1 MKKVVI
7 IDDEAPARSLLKE
20 YLSNYPSLVIV
31 GEANNGVDAIRT
43 IEEFK
48 PDIVF
53 LDVQMPGM
61 TGLEVL
67 QRLKEMPKIIF
78 STAYDQYALDA
89 FEHNAID
96 FLLKPYTR
104 ERFAKAVNKV
114 MQYGDENLSSLK
126 ALAESLLQGA
136 GSNNSKYPT
145 KILVQSKNKL
155 ITLDTKSII
164 WIEAEKDYSNLV
176 TAQQTYLSNYGIGQ
190 IAAKLN
196 PENFIRVHRSS
207 IINLNYIKEIFK
219 NPSSYDIKMVNGD
232 VVRVSRSYLDS
243 IKRLTF

>member
-20 YLSNYPSLVIV
+20 YLTSYPSLVIV
-31 GEANNGVDAIRT
+31 GEANNGVDAVRV
-43 IEEFK
+43 IEEFR

-67 QRLKEMPKIIF
+67 QKLTEMPKIIF
-78 STAYDQYALDA
+78 CTAFDQYALDA

-104 ERFAKAVNKV
+104 ERFAKAVKKV
-114 MQYGDENLSSLK
+114 MESGEENLNSLR
-126 ALAESLLQGA
+126 ALAESLLQEAGA
-136 GSNNSKYPT
+136 GKSNYPS

-155 ITLDTKSII
+155 IALDTEKII

-176 TAQQTYLSNYGIGQ
+176 TPQQTYLSNYGIGQ
-190 IAAKLN
+190 IATKLD
-196 PENFIRVHRSS
+196 PDTFIRVHRSA
-207 IINLNYIKEIFK
+207 IINIHFIKEIFK
-219 NPSSYDIKMVNGD
+219 HPSSYDVKMVNGD
-232 VVRVSRSYLDS
+232 VVRVSRSYLEN
-243 IKRLTF
+243 IRKLTF

>member
-20 YLSNYPSLVIV
+20 YLSNYPSMVIV
-31 GEANNGVDAIRT
+31 GEANNGVDAIRV
-43 IEEFK
+43 IEEFN

-61 TGLEVL
+61 SGLEVL
-67 QRLKEMPKIIF
+67 QKLKEMPKIIF

-96 FLLKPYTR
+96 FLLKPYTH
-104 ERFAKAVNKV
+104 ERFARAVDKV
-114 MQYGDENLSSLK
+114 MHYGEENLNNIRS
-126 ALAESLLQGA
+126 LAESLLQEAGA
-136 GSNNSKYPT
+136 GQSKYPS

-155 ITLDTKSII
+155 VALDTESII

-176 TAQQTYLSNYGIGQ
+176 TLHQSYLSNYGIGQ
-190 IAAKLN
+190 IASKLD
-196 PENFIRVHRSS
+196 PETFIRVHRSS
-207 IINLNYIKEIFK
+207 IINLRFIKEIFK
-219 NPSSYDIKMVNGD
+219 HPSSYDVKMSNGD
-232 VVRVSRSYLDS
+232 VVRVSRSYLDN